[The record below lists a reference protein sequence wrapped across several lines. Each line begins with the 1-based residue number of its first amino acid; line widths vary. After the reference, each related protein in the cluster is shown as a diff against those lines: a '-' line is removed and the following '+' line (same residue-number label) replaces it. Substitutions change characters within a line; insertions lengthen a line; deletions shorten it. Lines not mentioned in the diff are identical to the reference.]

1 MKIFLSLF
9 ASILAGQII
18 GYGFSKIFIVGI
30 SSIYAIALGF
40 AAGAIGIGLARWSRK
55 SFMGIIC
62 ALIIALY
69 GYFILQI
76 HIYLPIKNNP
86 PEGTPA
92 AVVELKNSREPEGFF
107 RYAQLTAG
115 DQVETYGGRRRG
127 MSVSS
132 KGALW
137 FGEIFA
143 TGFVVIAIAR
153 NPLED

>member
-1 MKIFLSLF
+1 MKIFLSLI
-9 ASILAGQII
+9 ASIFAGQII
-18 GYGFSKIFIVGI
+18 GYVFSKVFFIGI
-30 SSIYAIALGF
+30 STIYAIALGL
-40 AAGAIGIGLARWSRK
+40 AAGVIGIELARWSRK
-55 SFMGIIC
+55 SFMGSIC
-62 ALIIALY
+62 ALIIVLH

-92 AVVELKNSREPEGFF
+92 AVVELKTSREPEGFF
-107 RYAQLTAG
+107 KYAQLTAG

-127 MSVSS
+127 RQIVS

-137 FGEIFA
+137 FGEIF
-143 TGFVVIAIAR
+143 VMSLMSVAIAR